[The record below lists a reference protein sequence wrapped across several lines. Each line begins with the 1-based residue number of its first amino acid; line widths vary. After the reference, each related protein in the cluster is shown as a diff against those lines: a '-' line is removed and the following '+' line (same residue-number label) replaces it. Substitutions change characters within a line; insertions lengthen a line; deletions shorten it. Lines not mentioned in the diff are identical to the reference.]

1 MKNIK
6 KLVIALALMLS
17 FLAFTF
23 SGYFLYSY
31 IDNMGTGRYQ
41 TFHMNLGDDIVL
53 VYTMDTATGELFQ
66 LKWKDSKPEVWE
78 MVVKPNSFYRQ

>member
-6 KLVIALALMLS
+6 KSIIGLALILS
-17 FLAFTF
+17 LAAFIF

-66 LKWKDSKPEVWE
+66 LKWKDSKPEKWE
-78 MVVKPNSFYRQ
+78 MVIEPNSFHRQ